1 MPRTQ
6 WPECRGGLHAF
17 AAGLMSPAPLVRAA
31 VVGVLS
37 RLEATPATR
46 PLVAG
51 LCYLHAAAYH
61 RCLQAAAR
69 AAAAAQ

>member
-1 MPRTQ
+1 
-6 WPECRGGLHAF
+6 
-17 AAGLMSPAPLVRAA
+17 MSPAPLVRAA